1 MVPGQEGHGGTT
13 YCALAALKLLGKLE
27 SIDDKEGLIQWCTRR
42 QIGGLQGRTNKKA
55 DTCYSFWVGAS
66 LHMLGAV
73 ELLAPEPLIEFI
85 GKCKCAVGGYSK
97 VVGIYP
103 DVLHSFYS
111 LCGLSLVGCPRL
123 LPLEP
128 TLGMTARAAEW
139 CETVR
144 ARLAPESE
152 AAAGDAA
159 VDTAEAAGA
168 SLAAGAGPDASAA
181 SGAGAGSGAG
191 SGSGVASSA
200 SPPSVPP
207 RSVQA
212 ADAPPVA

>member
-144 ARLAPESE
+144 ARLAAKSE
-152 AAAGDAA
+152 AADDAA
-159 VDTAEAAGA
+159 ADTSEAAGA

-191 SGSGVASSA
+191 SGSGVGSSA

>member
-152 AAAGDAA
+152 AADDVAA
-159 VDTAEAAGA
+159 DTAEAAGA

-181 SGAGAGSGAG
+181 AGAGAGSGAG
-191 SGSGVASSA
+191 SGSGVGSSA
-200 SPPSVPP
+200 SPPSAPP